1 MIMEYDNDLLIQII
15 AITEKNTSNSVMW
28 IVYHLKFIIFVKHIL
43 LELKLRLKTIPPIH
57 KLVY

>member
-1 MIMEYDNDLLIQII
+1 MEYDNDLLIQII
-15 AITEKNTSNSVMW
+15 AITEKKIRAILLCGWS
-28 IVYHLKFIIFVKHIL
+28 YHLKFIIFVKHVL